1 MDDYARLI
9 KKADAIAE
17 RFHAGQKDKAG
28 ADYISHP
35 RRVATR
41 CKTNAAKIVVLLHD
55 TLEDTEVTLSYLE
68 EQGFSKE
75 ITDGVL
81 SVTRQEGET
90 YDDFITRASKNVIGK
105 EVKIA
110 DLQDNMDITR
120 LSHPL
125 KERDFERLN
134 KYLLAYKRLTLEI

>member
-1 MDDYARLI
+1 MDDYAKLI

-28 ADYISHP
+28 ADNISHP

-41 CKTNAAKIVVLLHD
+41 CKTNAAKIVALLHD

-120 LSHPL
+120 LSYPL

>member
-1 MDDYARLI
+1 M
-9 KKADAIAE
+9 
-17 RFHAGQKDKAG
+17 
-28 ADYISHP
+28 
-35 RRVATR
+35 
-41 CKTNAAKIVVLLHD
+41 HD

-120 LSHPL
+120 LSYPL
-125 KERDFERLN
+125 KEREFERLN

>member
-17 RFHAGQKDKAG
+17 RFHAGQKDEAG

-35 RRVATR
+35 RRVAAR
-41 CKTNAAKIVVLLHD
+41 CKTHAAKIVALLHD

-120 LSHPL
+120 LSYPL
-125 KERDFERLN
+125 KERDLERLN